1 MIQIVIA
8 QQMIDEI
15 EGGAKY
21 VIFFENGQ
29 RLVSQV
35 NFSEEG
41 IATIVAAAR
50 AVGIKVHDLTALPT
64 AEDETQTD
72 V

>member
-8 QQMIDEI
+8 QTTGDEI
-15 EGGAKY
+15 EGASKHVTFY
-21 VIFFENGQ
+21 ENGQ

-35 NFSEEG
+35 SFSDEG
-41 IATIVAAAR
+41 IETIIAAAR
-50 AVGIKVHDLTALPT
+50 AVGIKVYDLTVVAST
-64 AEDETQTD
+64 EDETQSD